1 MKAKSKTIARKREI
15 ALNKK
20 ATPEKLLKRATK
32 KARDILTQKILKNR
46 KKEDLPMAGKEELEK
61 KLDKKKAVIKKIA
74 KKLLPKI
81 KQLEKERFKKHH
93 SKGEEE

>member
-15 ALNKK
+15 ALNKQ

-46 KKEDLPMAGKEELEK
+46 KINQKTN
-61 KLDKKKAVIKKIA
+61 
-74 KKLLPKI
+74 
-81 KQLEKERFKKHH
+81 KKHLT
-93 SKGEEE
+93 